1 MITAK
6 AARVNRGYS
15 QEECAKGVNISR
27 CMYIKYEN
35 GVVSPSLPIARK
47 IADFL
52 DVDLDDIVFLPK
64 I

>member
-15 QEECAKGVNISR
+15 QEYCAKGVNISR
-27 CMYIKYEN
+27 SMYIKYEN
-35 GVVSPSLPIARK
+35 GVVSPSLPVARK
-47 IADFL
+47 IAKFL
-52 DVDLDDIVFLPK
+52 GVDLDDIVFLPK